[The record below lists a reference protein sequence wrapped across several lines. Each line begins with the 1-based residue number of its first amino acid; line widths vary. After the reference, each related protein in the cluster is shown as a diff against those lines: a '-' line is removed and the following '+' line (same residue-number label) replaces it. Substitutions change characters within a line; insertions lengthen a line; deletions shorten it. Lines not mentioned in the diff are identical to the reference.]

1 MEHRGLIGIDL
12 GTSSVKVVIVDRTDG
27 RLLGAASA
35 SYPIDRPQPG
45 HAEQAPERW
54 WQASVDA
61 VRRALANAEHPPID
75 AIGLSG
81 QMHGTVLLDRA
92 LRPLAPAIIWADQRS
107 TSQAAE
113 IEREL
118 GSDLLRIAGSRV
130 ASGFQAASL
139 RWLVENEPALIDALN
154 TLFPYTTLFR
164 SRKSVV

>member
-12 GTSSVKVVIVDRTDG
+12 GTSSVKVVIFDRTDG
-27 RLLGAASA
+27 RLLGASSA

-54 WQASVDA
+54 WQATIDA

-92 LRPLAPAIIWADQRS
+92 FGSLRRPSSGPTSARHHKRPRSNGALAP
-107 TSQAAE
+107 T
-113 IEREL
+113 
-118 GSDLLRIAGSRV
+118 
-130 ASGFQAASL
+130 
-139 RWLVENEPALIDALN
+139 
-154 TLFPYTTLFR
+154 
-164 SRKSVV
+164 